1 MNTKSLAL
9 KQNDSNHYTKKT
21 NSIKRRMML
30 TLFRHNY
37 TDTEYVN
44 GMKSGN
50 RKIQSHF
57 YNHCRDY
64 FNHTYSK
71 LFFTDNEQK
80 NDIFEDSFIIL
91 WQKIERGD
99 ICVKDGV
106 VMTKD
111 GKQLKCNLKTFMM
124 SIAWNKFREYTRKH
138 REELFEDMFY
148 SIKQTATKSISFSNN
163 TKEDAEAIKFEI
175 IATCVAKMPKRCN
188 QILTMFY
195 FEGKKLDTIMIEL
208 NTFTS
213 KDALKTAKNKCFTT
227 LKNNVL
233 QQYKTAMINY

>member
-1 MNTKSLAL
+1 MF
-9 KQNDSNHYTKKT
+9 
-21 NSIKRRMML
+21 SIFKY
-30 TLFRHNY
+30 NY
-37 TDTEYVN
+37 SDADYII

-50 RKIQSHF
+50 RRIQSHF
-57 YNHCRDY
+57 YNYCRNY
-64 FNHTYSK
+64 FNQTYSK

-91 WQKIERGD
+91 WQKIERGEIYTD
-99 ICVKDGV
+99 SGV
-106 VMTKD
+106 VMVKG
-111 GKQLKCNLKTFMM
+111 GKQMKCSLKTFMM

-138 REELFEDMFY
+138 REALFEDMFS
-148 SIKQTATKSISFSNN
+148 SINKVGVKSISFINN
-163 TKEDAEAIKFEI
+163 NEEDVEGLKFEI

-208 NTFTS
+208 PTFTS
-213 KDALKTAKNKCFTT
+213 KDALKTAKNKCFST

>member
-1 MNTKSLAL
+1 
-9 KQNDSNHYTKKT
+9 
-21 NSIKRRMML
+21 ML
-30 TLFRHNY
+30 ELFRRNY
-37 TDTEYVN
+37 TDTEYVC

-50 RKIQSHF
+50 RRIQSHF

-64 FNHTYSK
+64 FNQTYPK

-91 WQKIERGD
+91 WQKIERGY
-99 ICVKDGV
+99 IYTENGM
-106 VMTKD
+106 VMAKG
-111 GKQLKCNLKTFMM
+111 GKQMKCSLKTFMM

-138 REELFEDMFY
+138 RETLFEDMF
-148 SIKQTATKSISFSNN
+148 STANQVGLKSISFMNN
-163 TKEDAEAIKFEI
+163 SGEDVEGLKFEI
-175 IATCVAKMPKRCN
+175 ISTCVAKMPKRCN

-208 NTFTS
+208 NTFIS
-213 KDALKTAKNKCFTT
+213 KDALKTAKNKCFST

-233 QQYKTAMINY
+233 QQYKLAMINY

>member
-1 MNTKSLAL
+1 MF
-9 KQNDSNHYTKKT
+9 
-21 NSIKRRMML
+21 SIFKH
-30 TLFRHNY
+30 TY
-37 TDTEYVN
+37 SDADYII

-50 RKIQSHF
+50 KRIQSYF
-57 YNHCRDY
+57 YNYCRDY
-64 FNHTYSK
+64 FNQTYSK

-99 ICVKDGV
+99 IYTENGIVIAKG
-106 VMTKD
+106 
-111 GKQLKCNLKTFMM
+111 GKQMKCSLKTFMM

-138 REELFEDMFY
+138 RETLFEDMF
-148 SIKQTATKSISFSNN
+148 STANQVGLKSIAFMNN
-163 TKEDAEAIKFEI
+163 SGEDVEGLKFEI
-175 IATCVAKMPKRCN
+175 IATCVAKMSKRCN

-213 KDALKTAKNKCFTT
+213 KDALKTAKNKCFST

-233 QQYKTAMINY
+233 QQYKNAMINY

>member
-1 MNTKSLAL
+1 
-9 KQNDSNHYTKKT
+9 
-21 NSIKRRMML
+21 ML

-50 RKIQSHF
+50 RRIQSHF

-64 FNHTYSK
+64 FNQTYSK

-91 WQKIERGD
+91 WQKIERGE
-99 ICVKDGV
+99 IYAKDGV
-106 VMTKD
+106 VMSKG
-111 GKQLKCNLKTFMM
+111 GKQMKCNLKTFLM
-124 SIAWNKFREYTRKH
+124 SIAWNKFREYARKH
-138 REELFEDMFY
+138 REELFEDMFTT
-148 SIKQTATKSISFSNN
+148 SSQMCLRSVSDSDNDVEVMKN
-163 TKEDAEAIKFEI
+163 EI

-195 FEGKKLDTIMIEL
+195 FEGKKLDAIMVEL
-208 NTFTS
+208 STFSS
-213 KDALKTAKNKCFTT
+213 KDALKTAKNKCFST
-227 LKNNVL
+227 LKNNVI
-233 QQYKTAMINY
+233 QQYKIAMINY

>member
-1 MNTKSLAL
+1 MF
-9 KQNDSNHYTKKT
+9 
-21 NSIKRRMML
+21 SIFKY
-30 TLFRHNY
+30 NY
-37 TDTEYVN
+37 SDADYII

-50 RKIQSHF
+50 RRIQSHF
-57 YNHCRDY
+57 YNHCRNY
-64 FNHTYSK
+64 FNQTYSK

-99 ICVKDGV
+99 IYTNNGV
-106 VMTKD
+106 VMAKG
-111 GKQLKCNLKTFMM
+111 GKQMKCSLKTFMM

-138 REELFEDMFY
+138 REALFEDMFS
-148 SIKQTATKSISFSNN
+148 SINKVGVKSISFINN
-163 TKEDAEAIKFEI
+163 NEEDVEGLKFEI

-195 FEGKKLDTIMIEL
+195 FESKKLDTIMIEL
-208 NTFTS
+208 PTFTS
-213 KDALKTAKNKCFTT
+213 KDALKTAKNKCFST

-233 QQYKTAMINY
+233 QQYKIAMINY

>member
-1 MNTKSLAL
+1 M
-9 KQNDSNHYTKKT
+9 
-21 NSIKRRMML
+21 IL
-30 TLFRHNY
+30 TLFKHNY
-37 TDTEYVN
+37 TDAEYVN

-50 RKIQSHF
+50 KRIQSHF

-64 FNHTYSK
+64 FNQTYSK

-91 WQKIERGD
+91 WQKIERGE
-99 ICVKDGV
+99 IFAKDGV
-106 VMTKD
+106 VIAKG
-111 GKQLKCNLKTFMM
+111 GKEMKCSLKTFMM

-138 REELFEDMFY
+138 HEALFEDMF
-148 SIKQTATKSISFSNN
+148 STANQVGIKSISFVNN
-163 TKEDAEAIKFEI
+163 SEEDVEGLKFEI

-213 KDALKTAKNKCFTT
+213 KDALKTAKNKCFNT

-233 QQYKTAMINY
+233 QQYKIAMINY

>member
-1 MNTKSLAL
+1 
-9 KQNDSNHYTKKT
+9 
-21 NSIKRRMML
+21 ML

-37 TDTEYVN
+37 TDTEYVC

-50 RKIQSHF
+50 KRIQSHF

-64 FNHTYSK
+64 FNQTYPK

-80 NDIFEDSFIIL
+80 NDIFEDAFIIL
-91 WQKIERGD
+91 WQKIERGE
-99 ICVKDGV
+99 IYAKDGLV
-106 VMTKD
+106 ISKD
-111 GKQLKCNLKTFMM
+111 GKQMKCSLKTFMM

-138 REELFEDMFY
+138 REALFEDMF
-148 SIKQTATKSISFSNN
+148 SSTKQAAFKSISLLDNQVDDI
-163 TKEDAEAIKFEI
+163 EGVKFEI

-213 KDALKTAKNKCFTT
+213 KDALKTAKNKCFST

-233 QQYKTAMINY
+233 QQYKIAMINY